1 MIQLLI
7 AGLTVGSTYA
17 LVALGLH
24 IILRATRAVNFAQ
37 GDFVVLGGLFALSFV
52 SLLHVSV
59 WLALI
64 GSTILGLGL
73 GALYER
79 FILRPAAKV
88 SEGAVMIAS
97 IGTVYVLL
105 YGHAM
110 IWGNEPQPLPTFS
123 TAQTLTVGT
132 ASVAVQSI
140 WVMVLLA
147 VMLALLYV
155 FFERT
160 MYGKAIRAAAN
171 DPVGAQLSGININ
184 RARSVSAAIS
194 IALACFA
201 GTIIGP
207 ITLVGGSN
215 GITITIK
222 GFVGAILGGLAS
234 PVGCTVGGLLIGLI
248 ETFLGSRFAH
258 DLVDPLVYT
267 ILLLVLLL
275 RPQGI
280 FGGRRIT
287 RD

>member
-1 MIQLLI
+1 MIQLLV

-17 LVALGLH
+17 LVALGIH
-24 IILRATRAVNFAQ
+24 IILRATRAINFAQ

-52 SLLHVSV
+52 SLLHVNIWV
-59 WLALI
+59 ALA
-64 GSTILGLGL
+64 GSTILGFAL

-79 FILRPAAKV
+79 FILRAAARV

-123 TAQTLTVGT
+123 EQQQISVGGAT
-132 ASVAVQSI
+132 IAVQSI
-140 WVMVLLA
+140 WVIGLLA
-147 VMLALLYV
+147 IMLAALYV

-160 MYGKAIRAAAN
+160 RYGKAIRAAAN
-171 DPVGAQLSGININ
+171 DPVGARLSGINVD
-184 RARSVSAAIS
+184 RARSFSAAIS
-194 IALACFA
+194 IALATFA
-201 GTIIGP
+201 GTIVGP

-215 GITITIK
+215 GVTITVK

-234 PVGCTVGGLLIGLI
+234 PIGCTVGGLLIGTI

-258 DLVDPLVYT
+258 ELVDPLVYL
-267 ILLLVLLL
+267 ILLVVLLV
-275 RPQGI
+275 RPQGL
-280 FGGRRIT
+280 FGGRRIS

>member
-1 MIQLLI
+1 LIQLLV

-17 LVALGLH
+17 LVALGIH

-37 GDFVVLGGLFALSFV
+37 GDFVILGGLFALSFV
-52 SLLHVSV
+52 EVLHVNMWV
-59 WLALI
+59 ALL
-64 GSTILGLGL
+64 GSTALGFVLG
-73 GALYER
+73 GLYER
-79 FILRPAAKV
+79 FILRAAARV

-105 YGHAM
+105 YGHAL

-123 TAQTLTVGT
+123 VAQQLKIGGT
-132 ASVAVQSI
+132 TIGVQSI
-140 WVMVLLA
+140 WVIGLLA
-147 VMLALLYV
+147 IVLAALYV

-160 MYGKAIRAAAN
+160 TYGKAIRAAAN
-171 DPVGAQLSGININ
+171 DPIGARLSGINVD
-184 RARSVSAAIS
+184 RARSISAAIS
-194 IALACFA
+194 IALAMFA

-215 GITITIK
+215 GVTITVK

-234 PVGCTVGGLLIGLI
+234 PVGCTVGGLLVGLI

-258 DLVDPLVYT
+258 DLVDPLVYA
-267 ILLLVLLL
+267 ILLIVLLL
-275 RPQGI
+275 RPQGL
-280 FGGRRIT
+280 FGGRRIA

>member
-1 MIQLLI
+1 LIQLLI

-17 LVALGLH
+17 LVALGIH

-64 GSTILGLGL
+64 GSTILGFGL

-123 TAQTLTVGT
+123 AAQTLTVGGS
-132 ASVAVQSI
+132 SVAVQSI
-140 WVMVLLA
+140 WVMGLLA
-147 VMLALLYV
+147 VMLALLYA

-160 MYGKAIRAAAN
+160 TYGKAIRAAAN
-171 DPVGAQLSGININ
+171 DPVGAQLSGINVD

-194 IALACFA
+194 VALACFA

-215 GITITIK
+215 GVTITIK

-258 DLVDPLVYT
+258 DLVDPLVYA

>member
-1 MIQLLI
+1 MIQLLV

-17 LVALGLH
+17 LVALGIH
-24 IILRATRAVNFAQ
+24 IILRATRAINFAQ

-52 SLLHVSV
+52 QVLHVNIWV
-59 WLALI
+59 ALV
-64 GSTILGLGL
+64 GSTILGFVLG
-73 GALYER
+73 GLYER
-79 FILRPAAKV
+79 FILRAAARV

-97 IGTVYVLL
+97 IGTVYLLL

-123 TAQTLTVGT
+123 SAQQIGVGGAT
-132 ASVAVQSI
+132 IAVQSI
-140 WVMVLLA
+140 WVLALLAVLLA
-147 VMLALLYV
+147 LLFI

-160 MYGKAIRAAAN
+160 TYGKAIRAAAN
-171 DPVGAQLSGININ
+171 DPVGARLSGINVD
-184 RARSVSAAIS
+184 RARSVSVAIS
-194 IALACFA
+194 IALATFA
-201 GTIIGP
+201 GTIVGP

-215 GITITIK
+215 GITITVK

-234 PVGCTVGGLLIGLI
+234 PFGCTIGGLLVGLI

-258 DLVDPLVYT
+258 DLADPLVYA
-267 ILLLVLLL
+267 ILLIVLLI

-280 FGGRRIT
+280 FGGRRIA

>member
-1 MIQLLI
+1 MTQLLV

-17 LVALGLH
+17 LVALGIH

-52 SLLHVSV
+52 QVLHVNI

-64 GSTILGLGL
+64 GSTVLGFAA

-79 FILRPAAKV
+79 FVLRPAARV

-97 IGTVYVLL
+97 IGTVNVLL
-105 YGHAM
+105 YGHSM
-110 IWGNEPQPLPTFS
+110 IWGNEPQPLPSFS
-123 TAQTLTVGT
+123 TTQTVVIGGAT
-132 ASVAVQSI
+132 VAVQSI
-140 WVMVLLA
+140 WVMALLVL
-147 VMLALLYV
+147 MLALLYV

-160 MYGKAIRAAAN
+160 TFGKAIRAAAN
-171 DPVGAQLSGININ
+171 DPIGARLSGINVN
-184 RARSVSAAIS
+184 RTRMASAAIS
-194 IALACFA
+194 IALATFA
-201 GTIIGP
+201 GTIVGP

-215 GITITIK
+215 GITITVK

-248 ETFLGSRFAH
+248 ETLLGSRFAH
-258 DLVDPLVYT
+258 DLVDPLVYM
-267 ILLLVLLL
+267 ILLLVLLI

-280 FGGRRIT
+280 FGGRRIA